1 MKSVAVRRPRL
12 HEFRGGT
19 SALLDAE
26 VIAEASVSLSVNGI
40 PWFSFLCTPLDLEAL
55 AAGFLF
61 NQGIVSSPGEV
72 ASVSVCDRRANVDVC
87 LDRPVPPPSSWHRT
101 SACGGGVTTTGS
113 HGEEGPGPRET
124 SFPEDQVSCTP
135 LEIGRLADDLL
146 TQQEL
151 YGASGGVH
159 MSALSDGERFVASA
173 EDIGRHNT
181 LDNVAD
187 RCLLEGVTGPRRAMV
202 TTGRVSSEMI
212 QKARRI
218 GVALVVSRTSPTA
231 RSIDL
236 AERWGIT
243 LVGCAR
249 RDRFLAYAHAGRI
262 ASSRP
267 GPPSGG
273 RGSRTFRRGVKW
285 TIVDGGE
292 GFEKDTVE
300 TDDGVRKRKM
310 RTYAGNLKVVP

>member
-1 MKSVAVRRPRL
+1 MRNIALRKLRL
-12 HEFRGGT
+12 QEFRGEVSHCVET
-19 SALLDAE
+19 E
-26 VIAEASVSLSVNGI
+26 VIAEASVSLNVNGI

-55 AAGFLF
+55 AVGFLF
-61 NQGIVSSPGEV
+61 NEGIVSFPGEV
-72 ASVSVCDRRANVDVC
+72 ASVNVCDRRANVDVC
-87 LDRPVPPPSSWHRT
+87 LDRPVPPPSSWQRT
-101 SACGGGVTTTGS
+101 SGCGGGVTTTGS
-113 HGEEGPGPRET
+113 HGEDGPAPRAT
-124 SFPEDQVSCTP
+124 SFPEDQVSYTP

-146 TQQEL
+146 AHQEL

-181 LDNVAD
+181 LDKVAGL
-187 RCLLEGVTGPRRAMV
+187 CLLEGVTGPRRAIV

-243 LVGCAR
+243 LVGYAR

-262 ASSRP
+262 E
-267 GPPSGG
+267 PPQ
-273 RGSRTFRRGVKW
+273 K
-285 TIVDGGE
+285 
-292 GFEKDTVE
+292 
-300 TDDGVRKRKM
+300 
-310 RTYAGNLKVVP
+310 NQ